1 MLRNGS
7 PTFGP
12 APRAQC
18 QDDHGRCGTSIAP
31 ARWSGDAP
39 QCLRGLPRRPDSR
52 RQRQFRYRAP
62 HEKREA
68 DILRLGA
75 RPSGRRNK
83 KPSLRKRRDGIIRG
97 ATLIEGA
104 KRLPL
109 KTVNAGQT
117 YRTTASTRVPP
128 VCRRV
133 SVPPVPLA
141 APFQPR
147 GASLSRHR
155 WEFPVDHALLFL

>member
-1 MLRNGS
+1 MPAGAS
-7 PTFGP
+7 PP
-12 APRAQC
+12 A
-18 QDDHGRCGTSIAP
+18 
-31 ARWSGDAP
+31 
-39 QCLRGLPRRPDSR
+39 PRRPDSKYP
-52 RQRQFRYRAP
+52 RQFRNRAL

-68 DILRLGA
+68 DILRLAA
-75 RPSGRRNK
+75 RPSPPAPLRPDSRRQRQVRYAHCAGSVERRYSAMPAPARRNK
-83 KPSLRKRRDGIIRG
+83 KPSLRKRRDGMIRG

>member
-1 MLRNGS
+1 MLRIACGGFPCAQTQDDNGS
-7 PTFGP
+7 FAIGHCTKNVKRISCVWLPDLRVGSLERRYSAMP
-12 APRAQC
+12 APA
-18 QDDHGRCGTSIAP
+18 
-31 ARWSGDAP
+31 
-39 QCLRGLPRRPDSR
+39 
-52 RQRQFRYRAP
+52 
-62 HEKREA
+62 
-68 DILRLGA
+68 
-75 RPSGRRNK
+75 RRNK
-83 KPSLRKRRDGIIRG
+83 KPSLRKRRDGMIRG

-155 WEFPVDHALLFL
+155 WEFPVDHALLFLQDPAVSNFFTL